1 MRVGTAAVL
10 LILLGITLP
19 LFITERSLGILEKM
33 IEALMEDSA
42 SLLLSASMAPGFS
55 EYCAINP
62 LLYWHFAAVSGGLF

>member
-42 SLLLSASMAPGFS
+42 SLLLSASMRLVFLNIVRSTPFYIG
-55 EYCAINP
+55 I
-62 LLYWHFAAVSGGLF
+62 LLLSQAV